1 MSTPPADNTSSPLSR
16 GTLRWASL
24 GLAAIALIVLAVA
37 FVVSPGGFT
46 TVSYV
51 ALGVAVAAL
60 AGFVLIDPAGFRRL
74 VAGRSGQYGLTTA
87 LLSIVFVAFVV
98 ALYLVLR
105 QLDLSP
111 LDVTESR
118 RYSLSEASVELLEG
132 LEEPVNVIAFYP
144 EGSIARDEAEL
155 WLEQYARHSG
165 GRLSYEFVDPE
176 RNPATAQQYG
186 VTSLGVLVFEQG
198 ERTSQTS
205 ALGERE
211 LTSALTR
218 VMLGGRRQIYAVT
231 GHGERSFSG
240 FQAGD
245 YSSLQSEL
253 TNLNYA
259 VEELNLNQAGGVPDD
274 ADMLLIAGPTAQF
287 TAQEV
292 EMLDAYLQ
300 GGGAVMLLSDPAT
313 GGGAF
318 GNGVVGV
325 DVSDDGSRIVTA
337 GADGTVRVWDAAS
350 GDAVAVLRGH
360 TSDAVDAAFLP
371 GGERVVSAGADGTV
385 RLWEV
390 ESGEEIGRFEGETAA
405 VSALAVSPDGRLI
418 ASAGEN
424 QAVIVWDA
432 ETLEPVEY
440 SPLLTTAP
448 LWAVAFSPDGATLAA
463 AGGLA
468 GQSGSVLL
476 WDAAT
481 GEERFN
487 QRLHGGLVL
496 DIAFSPDGET
506 LHSVS
511 VDGVE
516 GFVEVASGEA
526 STTPRF
532 PEAGITAIAAG
543 QEGRF
548 AYATTGGAVELRAA
562 EADDVTLEGHA
573 SLVWDLAFAPDG
585 SFLVTGSRDGE
596 ARIWDLESGE
606 TSAVLGGH
614 AASDPLLAY
623 VEDEWGIAVNDD
635 LVIDTTG
642 PQYNFDELTSV
653 VLDGY
658 STISPITQPLL
669 EAGRPSFFIVARS
682 LTYAAA
688 EDSTIA
694 HTPLAT
700 TVSGPTG
707 EMTSWGETT
716 NPFATGELSF
726 DEADHPGPL
735 LLAVSAVDAETDARL
750 VVVGDADFASNQ
762 ALQYTTSGNAGF
774 FTNAADWLV
783 QGEDGIELPPANFDI
798 RTIQRPFAPVAMYLV
813 AIGVSCLVP
822 LVLLAGGGL
831 LWLARRRQR

>member
-1 MSTPPADNTSSPLSR
+1 
-16 GTLRWASL
+16 
-24 GLAAIALIVLAVA
+24 
-37 FVVSPGGFT
+37 
-46 TVSYV
+46 
-51 ALGVAVAAL
+51 
-60 AGFVLIDPAGFRRL
+60 
-74 VAGRSGQYGLTTA
+74 
-87 LLSIVFVAFVV
+87 
-98 ALYLVLR
+98 
-105 QLDLSP
+105 
-111 LDVTESR
+111 
-118 RYSLSEASVELLEG
+118 
-132 LEEPVNVIAFYP
+132 
-144 EGSIARDEAEL
+144 
-155 WLEQYARHSG
+155 
-165 GRLSYEFVDPE
+165 
-176 RNPATAQQYG
+176 
-186 VTSLGVLVFEQG
+186 
-198 ERTSQTS
+198 
-205 ALGERE
+205 
-211 LTSALTR
+211 
-218 VMLGGRRQIYAVT
+218 
-231 GHGERSFSG
+231 
-240 FQAGD
+240 
-245 YSSLQSEL
+245 
-253 TNLNYA
+253 
-259 VEELNLNQAGGVPDD
+259 
-274 ADMLLIAGPTAQF
+274 
-287 TAQEV
+287 
-292 EMLDAYLQ
+292 
-300 GGGAVMLLSDPAT
+300 
-313 GGGAF
+313 
-318 GNGVVGV
+318 
-325 DVSDDGSRIVTA
+325 SRIVTA

-424 QAVIVWDA
+424 QAVNVWDA

-487 QRLHGGLVL
+487 QRLHGDLVL

-543 QEGRF
+543 PEGRF

-562 EADDVTLEGHA
+562 QADDVTLEGHA
-573 SLVWDLAFAPDG
+573 SLVWDLTFAPDG

-642 PQYNFDELTSV
+642 
-653 VLDGY
+653 
-658 STISPITQPLL
+658 
-669 EAGRPSFFIVARS
+669 
-682 LTYAAA
+682 
-688 EDSTIA
+688 
-694 HTPLAT
+694 
-700 TVSGPTG
+700 
-707 EMTSWGETT
+707 
-716 NPFATGELSF
+716 
-726 DEADHPGPL
+726 
-735 LLAVSAVDAETDARL
+735 
-750 VVVGDADFASNQ
+750 
-762 ALQYTTSGNAGF
+762 
-774 FTNAADWLV
+774 
-783 QGEDGIELPPANFDI
+783 
-798 RTIQRPFAPVAMYLV
+798 
-813 AIGVSCLVP
+813 
-822 LVLLAGGGL
+822 
-831 LWLARRRQR
+831 